1 MTRKFVR
8 ALAASLALLQ
18 GAAPPAGAAP
28 PPSPLALEAGSG
40 RVVALSGAAA
50 SVFAADPKV
59 AEVRPASPTSLFIF
73 GVAPGRTTVAALSS
87 TGVPMGQFDV
97 VVRPSLYSASEA
109 NSAIR
114 RALPGRGIRVE
125 PTPDGVTLSGTVP
138 NAADA
143 EQAQRLARGFLTEKQ
158 SVTNRLQLQSPI
170 QINLR
175 VRIAEM
181 SRTLTRE
188 LGVNWQ
194 ALGTVG
200 SFGTIGLG
208 FATANGL
215 AGLAVSAASRLSG
228 RYTSQGL
235 GPNGLPATD
244 VNAIID
250 ALSQDN
256 LLRILAEPNLTAMS
270 GEPASFLVGGE
281 FPIPISQRDGI
292 TTVEFKQY
300 GVSLAFVP
308 TVVSADRISLHVRP
322 EVSQLSVEGGIRLSS
337 ENSSIQI
344 PGLSVRRAGGN
355 CFVRNFAGDAPVQIA
370 MR

>member
-73 GVAPGRTTVAALSS
+73 GVAPGRTTVAALSA

-125 PTPDGVTLSGTVP
+125 PTPDGIALSGTVP

-143 EQAQRLARGFLTEKQ
+143 E
-158 SVTNRLQLQSPI
+158 
-170 QINLR
+170 
-175 VRIAEM
+175 
-181 SRTLTRE
+181 
-188 LGVNWQ
+188 
-194 ALGTVG
+194 
-200 SFGTIGLG
+200 
-208 FATANGL
+208 
-215 AGLAVSAASRLSG
+215 
-228 RYTSQGL
+228 
-235 GPNGLPATD
+235 
-244 VNAIID
+244 
-250 ALSQDN
+250 
-256 LLRILAEPNLTAMS
+256 
-270 GEPASFLVGGE
+270 
-281 FPIPISQRDGI
+281 
-292 TTVEFKQY
+292 
-300 GVSLAFVP
+300 
-308 TVVSADRISLHVRP
+308 
-322 EVSQLSVEGGIRLSS
+322 
-337 ENSSIQI
+337 
-344 PGLSVRRAGGN
+344 
-355 CFVRNFAGDAPVQIA
+355 
-370 MR
+370 